1 MRLSAR
7 LFSAAGE
14 PPRRLRRQTVSLE
27 HFVQR
32 KRALGLWRDIV
43 RATNRIPQS
52 SARDEMR
59 SFARH
64 EFERNKEVTDLTHIR
79 YLISTGKTEF
89 DAMRRYIDE
98 LAA

>member
-1 MRLSAR
+1 MAIPNHSRSL
-7 LFSAAGE
+7 
-14 PPRRLRRQTVSLE
+14 LRII
-27 HFVQR
+27 
-32 KRALGLWRDIV
+32 G
-43 RATNRIPQS
+43 IPKS

-64 EFERNKEVTDLTHIR
+64 EFERNKDATDLTHIR

-98 LAA
+98 LAT